1 MTGAVG
7 RWCNLTRIAEHLLN
21 VDDADTSEARG
32 RRRRTLFPVVR
43 FIDFALAIQ
52 TFGAAI
58 DR

>member
-1 MTGAVG
+1 M
-7 RWCNLTRIAEHLLN
+7 RIAEHLLN